1 MEERFTSGFA
11 VVPLAVADQR
21 PLLPPEVL
29 VPRGQESTLLAV
41 EGPSPFTH
49 LGKPTFLL
57 SGAEDTLIIR
67 TSEQQAAMA
76 GIERPTAENP
86 HPALRQSFEDSEQP
100 VVWGLLANSNH
111 STLGVS
117 GGYWWPEL
125 KPNTA
130 QRTFDPDSTFKLIEP
145 ALAHRMQQEKALA
158 FFDLTIRQDKKARD
172 ALLDDAYADQGLAI
186 EPRNVQDF

>member
-1 MEERFTSGFA
+1 
-11 VVPLAVADQR
+11 
-21 PLLPPEVL
+21 
-29 VPRGQESTLLAV
+29 
-41 EGPSPFTH
+41 
-49 LGKPTFLL
+49 
-57 SGAEDTLIIR
+57 
-67 TSEQQAAMA
+67 MA